1 MSYEVLA
8 RKWRPQRFEDVIG
21 QEHITKTLINAIKSN
36 RLAHAYL
43 FSGPRGVGKTSV
55 ARILAKSINC
65 TQGEPG
71 APCNKCPSCIEITR
85 GSSMDVQE
93 IDGASNRGIDEIR
106 ELREGIRYTP
116 SSSPCRVYIIDEVH
130 MLTLAAF
137 NALLKT
143 LEEPP
148 EHVKFIFATTEAHKV
163 PVTILSRCQR
173 FDFKRITPARI
184 IEHLEKITLK
194 EDLEIPRSSLAL
206 IARESEGSMRD
217 AESLLDQVVSFSGNR
232 VSEKDVT
239 EILGIIDRGVILD
252 ACRALIDGS
261 AKRCLELIDR
271 IYTYGYDTRT
281 FYHNLMEQLRDLLVC
296 LLTPEDYL
304 VDFIGPDK
312 DEIIDLAKG
321 AGTSKLH
328 MLLDLMIARE
338 EALKFSSNPRLYL
351 ETTMIRLC
359 RVGDHLSFQELI
371 EKIEALEK
379 RLAGTPVDIKP
390 QEVRHDPAP
399 DVDER
404 TTGDEKSDIK
414 ADPPPAFPEKGWED
428 FLDFLSSKNRLMYS
442 VLKDWELIGLEEG
455 HLEINNGTK
464 SFSSDYFD
472 DKDTY
477 DQFCSLCRQFF
488 NERIKIIIRRNSRS
502 VSDHDN
508 KPKTQTEIRK
518 RKDNSTL
525 PDPVKEVLDVFQ
537 GKILDE
543 K

>member
-21 QEHITKTLINAIKSN
+21 QEHITKTLINAIKNN

-65 TQGEPG
+65 RKGEPG
-71 APCNKCPSCIEITR
+71 APCNKCPSCIEITK
-85 GSSMDVQE
+85 GSAVDVQE

-116 SSSPCRVYIIDEVH
+116 SSSPYRVYIIDEVH
-130 MLTLAAF
+130 MLTLPAF

-173 FDFKRITPARI
+173 FDFKRITAARI

-217 AESLLDQVVSFSGNR
+217 AESLLDQVISFSGNR

-281 FYHNLMEQLRDLLVC
+281 FYHNLMEQLRDLLVS
-296 LLTPEDYL
+296 LLTPENYV
-304 VDFIGPDK
+304 VDFIGPDR

-321 AGTSKLH
+321 TGTSKLH

-351 ETTMIRLC
+351 ETTMIKLC
-359 RVGDHLSFQELI
+359 QVGDHLSFQELI
-371 EKIEALEK
+371 EKIEILEK
-379 RLAGTPVDIKP
+379 RLAGIPTDTQH
-390 QEVRHDPAP
+390 QELRHDPAP
-399 DVDER
+399 GVDER
-404 TTGDEKSDIK
+404 TTADEQNDIK
-414 ADPPPAFPEKGWED
+414 AEKKSAFPEKGWED
-428 FLDFLSSKNRLMYS
+428 FLAFLSSKNRLMYS
-442 VLKDWELIGLEEG
+442 VLKDWELVRLDEG
-455 HLEINNGTK
+455 HLEITNGK
-464 SFSSDYFD
+464 QSFSSDYFD
-472 DKDTY
+472 DKKAY
-477 DQFCSLCRQFF
+477 EQFSSLCRQFF
-488 NERIKIIIRRNSRS
+488 NEQIKIIISRNSS
-502 VSDHDN
+502 FEPNQNN
-508 KPKTQTEIRK
+508 KPKIETETRK
-518 RKDNSTL
+518 QKDNSTL
-525 PDPVKEVLDVFQ
+525 PGPVKDVLDVFQ
-537 GKILDE
+537 GKILDQ